1 MRTQF
6 NERRTNPISQ
16 TLRHVLASAHGQKR
30 NQLPKDDLELPD
42 LGGRRV
48 YAPAVYVARALRL
61 ADFLARPGAPAV

>member
-42 LGGRRV
+42 LGWRRV
-48 YAPAVYVARALRL
+48 YAAAVYAAGALRL
-61 ADFLARPGAPAV
+61 ADFLA